1 MPEVHV
7 RLSQGF
13 FSQRALM
20 AKRALESSLE
30 AAGLDNPFRRGT
42 PPRKHKITDR
52 AARKALARQR
62 TIDAILNDRT
72 IAAEPDLCALDFA
85 WIEQRVLAATPRYG
99 VEEYGDGWWVV
110 DVTAGVA
117 AVPVRGPYQAKKTA
131 NRVAR
136 TLNGG

>member
-42 PPRKHKITDR
+42 PPRKHRITDR

-62 TIDAILNDRT
+62 TIDAILNERIT
-72 IAAEPDLCALDFA
+72 AAETDLC
-85 WIEQRVLAATPRYG
+85 ATPRYG